1 VGGRLWE
8 NLSGYGSFIVEMSC
22 FRNASVLA
30 FIAAAAWIVF
40 GQEKEAKPDVKG
52 LPPRVSPTD
61 YQVQGKAGEYTIAAE
76 FDGHAV
82 PVEEGSPLSAE
93 EYVVVEAAVYGPPGA
108 KLTLSPNQFSLRIN
122 GKKQAQPSEPFEV
135 VFKSLKDPEWIP
147 PDTGDKKSKTSIG
160 GGGGGGGLGDNS
172 PPPTPHMPLELR
184 RAMELKV
191 RRGAFPE
198 GDRTLPQ
205 AGLLFFSYRGKE
217 KGISSVELIYQGP
230 AGKATLNLTP

>member
-1 VGGRLWE
+1 
-8 NLSGYGSFIVEMSC
+8 MSC
-22 FRNASVLA
+22 FRNAGIVV
-30 FIAAAAWIVF
+30 FVAAGAWIAL
-40 GQEKEAKPDVKG
+40 GQEREAKPENKG

-61 YQVQGKAGEYTIAAE
+61 YQVQGKAGEITIAAE

-93 EYVVVEAAVYGPPGA
+93 EYVVVEAALYGPAGT
-108 KLTLSPNQFSLRIN
+108 KLTLSPGQFSLRIN
-122 GKKQAQPSEPFEV
+122 GKKQAVPSEPFEV

-160 GGGGGGGLGDNS
+160 GGGGGGAGDNS
-172 PPPTPHMPLELR
+172 PPPTPKMPLELR

-191 RRGAFPE
+191 RRAAMPE
-198 GDRTLPQ
+198 GDRPLPQ

-217 KGISSVELIYQGP
+217 KSISSLELIYQGP

>member
-1 VGGRLWE
+1 
-8 NLSGYGSFIVEMSC
+8 MSC
-22 FRNASVLA
+22 FRNAGILLFV
-30 FIAAAAWIVF
+30 AAGAWIAL
-40 GQEKEAKPDVKG
+40 GQEKEAKPENKG
-52 LPPRVSPTD
+52 LPPRVSATD
-61 YQVQGKAGEYTIAAE
+61 YQAQGKAGDITIGAE

-93 EYVVVEAAVYGPPGA
+93 ECVVVEVAVYGPPGA
-108 KLTLSPNQFSLRIN
+108 KLTLSQEQFSLRIN
-122 GKKQAQPSEPFEV
+122 GKKQAQPSEPVEV
-135 VFKSLKDPEWIP
+135 AFKSLKDPEWIP

-160 GGGGGGGLGDNS
+160 GGGGGAAGDNS
-172 PPPTPHMPLELR
+172 PPPTPKMPIELR

-191 RRGAFPE
+191 RRAAMPE
-198 GDRTLPQ
+198 GDRALPQ